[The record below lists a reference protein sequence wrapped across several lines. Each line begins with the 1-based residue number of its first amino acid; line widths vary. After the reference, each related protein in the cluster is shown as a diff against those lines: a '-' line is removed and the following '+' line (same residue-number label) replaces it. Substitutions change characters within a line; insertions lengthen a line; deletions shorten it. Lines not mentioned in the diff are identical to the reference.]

1 MILNSCSYCEPQ
13 QFTFQNDI
21 SKDEG
26 KDLPCKG
33 GGTEVPEGVEE
44 NPSPELLNS
53 LRSLSNSTLSCK
65 GRGIV
70 KTSRFTRR
78 KAAFTLAEVLI
89 TLGIIGVVAAMTLP
103 TLVGNYKNKELSTRA
118 KKTYSL
124 ISQALQKY
132 QSDNGTVGDITGL
145 FDTSKNSADVTTAF
159 SKYFKAT
166 RVCTSKTQKGC
177 DKFYYEV
184 AYASPLYDAEGSATG
199 SGMYTPKF
207 LLPDGAL
214 IGIKMQS
221 SCIHPTT
228 STVYNPDGTPQ
239 KDADGNVI
247 TNTYNENSCGS
258 IYFDTNGPAKPNQF
272 GADAFELRVR
282 NNSKLWGWGK
292 TGWDSLNE
300 ILSGKDPVYSKYS
313 KGDKFNF

>member
-1 MILNSCSYCEPQ
+1 MSNDKPFNHSTFHPFNFATVPLTPHSSP
-13 QFTFQNDI
+13 FT
-21 SKDEG
+21 S
-26 KDLPCKG
+26 
-33 GGTEVPEGVEE
+33 
-44 NPSPELLNS
+44 
-53 LRSLSNSTLSCK
+53 
-65 GRGIV
+65 
-70 KTSRFTRR
+70 R

-145 FDTSKNSADVTTAF
+145 FDTSKSSADVTTAF

-177 DKFYYEV
+177 GKFYYEV
-184 AYASPLYDAEGSATG
+184 TYASPLYDDEGSATA

-214 IGIKMQS
+214 IGINIKS

-247 TNTYNENSCGS
+247 THTYNENSCGS

-272 GADAFELRVR
+272 GADVFELRVR
-282 NNSKLWGWGK
+282 NDSKLWGWGK
-292 TGWDSLNE
+292 TGWSSLNE